1 MAKTLVLT
9 FIADD
14 RPGLVECLAET
25 IAAEGGNWLESK
37 MANLAEK
44 FAGIV
49 KIEIPETVGDKASSV
64 EMALTALNEKGF
76 HLTISLTHGTPE
88 VEGAQF
94 EILLEGLDHPGI
106 VRDISSC
113 LTEHGASIEE
123 METETRDTPISGGS
137 LFCARV
143 RVRLPVGLDKEK
155 IRHSLEL
162 LSSELMV
169 DITIDEVAA

>member
-1 MAKTLVLT
+1 M
-9 FIADD
+9 
-14 RPGLVECLAET
+14 
-25 IAAEGGNWLESK
+25 
-37 MANLAEK
+37 
-44 FAGIV
+44 
-49 KIEIPETVGDKASSV
+49 SSV

-143 RVRLPVGLDKEK
+143 RARLPVALDKEK